1 MSDFINILVLDDQPD
16 PCSKLI
22 IKGLRGPKTKILS
35 ESYENNVKIEWGE
48 DPSNGLI
55 INFVFPD
62 LPSVGDALSFIEKT
76 EDISA
81 KYHGALLDSNWKGEL
96 YAGTQRLLEPLKK
109 TAPDLYTAVFTGH
122 VADERASISSWV
134 SEAIDL
140 GASQFISKVDPAGL
154 AEFVKKVMDRKKSI
168 IIEKRNVEKNRK
180 HRNNQEQYSLE
191 KIVEQDKLLFELRS
205 RLQPL
210 YDYINGENDSGI
222 EDLRREIPSNI
233 MFEGEPAAGKS
244 TICEAVANY
253 VRAHVVKFPR
263 NAIPAGGTEG
273 RTWEITLNTFFKNVD
288 RYSSQHKCVVV
299 MCDDLDFGQ
308 VEKVSDVALR
318 AQWQGFLAKLREYLL
333 STGENNNKHKKGKI
347 LWLFTRN
354 EAVDVGKLHP
364 PFESVLEKHIVV
376 FPRDKKR
383 RKNMV
388 RAITCDRY
396 CKYIFDEDALDLVVE
411 ATMHYGGRDLLG
423 QKGTTKGLPYNLVDY
438 VRIREQDAVKND
450 GNHVVNYTITKDI
463 VDLYLNS
470 SMHKSSMPNNNGI
483 GFNASI
489 DNAHVS
495 KHSGIELHN
504 IGKNYEYLSTLE
516 KFEFIEKCLVASMDH
531 KEIGGIIYP
540 DAQDGGL
547 HSQFNQHMWL
557 KKMTKFVIKAT
568 PEAFLTKFPKIV
580 EFYNNSQKIQELPD
594 WIKIKAIRP

>member
-16 PCSKLI
+16 HCSKLI
-22 IKGLRGPKTKILS
+22 VKGLRGPKTKILS
-35 ESYENNVKIEWGE
+35 ESYKNNVEIEWEE
-48 DPSNGLI
+48 DPSNRLK

-62 LPSVGDALSFIEKT
+62 LPSVGDALSFIENNK
-76 EDISA
+76 EDIRA

-96 YAGTQRLLEPLKK
+96 YDGTERLLEPLKK
-109 TAPDLYTAVFTGH
+109 TAPDLYTAIFTGH
-122 VADERASISSWV
+122 VADERTSISSWV
-134 SEAIDL
+134 SLAIDL

-168 IIEKRNVEKNRK
+168 ILEKRNIEKKRK
-180 HRNNQEQYSLE
+180 SRNNQEQYSLE
-191 KIVEQDKLLFELRS
+191 KVVEQDKLLFDLRS

-210 YDYINGENDSGI
+210 YDYINGDNNSEI

-233 MFEGEPAAGKS
+233 MLEGEPAAGKS

-273 RTWEITLNTFFKNVD
+273 RTWETTLNTFFENVD
-288 RYSSQHKCVVV
+288 GYTSKHDCVVV

-318 AQWQGFLAKLREYLL
+318 AQWQGFLSTLREYLL
-333 STGENNNKHKKGKI
+333 STGENNNKLKKGKV

-376 FPRDKKR
+376 FPRDKER

-388 RAITCDRY
+388 RAVTRDRY

-438 VRIREQDAVKND
+438 VKIREQDAVKH
-450 GNHVVNYTITKDI
+450 GNHVVNFTITRDI

-489 DNAHVS
+489 ENAHVS
-495 KHSGIELHN
+495 KHSKIELQN
-504 IGKNYEYLSTLE
+504 IGKNYKHLSTLE
-516 KFEFIEKCLVASMDH
+516 KFVFIEKCLGAPMDH

-540 DAQDGGL
+540 NGQDGGL

-557 KKMTKFVIKAT
+557 KKMTNFVIKAT

-594 WIKIKAIRP
+594 WIKIKANRP